1 MLTRSSTSVAIAS
14 TMLQYLRRALRAAPP
29 PAAGMALVRFFSN
42 KLHSGAKKR
51 FKLRGDGRW
60 VYTMTGRNHLLAG
73 SSRSRQTLKKR
84 KKKAIS
90 AKAIQKTM
98 HLLQP
103 YARRRAVARA

>member
-1 MLTRSSTSVAIAS
+1 MVPACVVA
-14 TMLQYLRRALRAAPP
+14 
-29 PAAGMALVRFFSN
+29 AAGAQPRKKTISEQYRSKR
-42 KLHSGAKKR
+42 KLKTHAGAKKR

-103 YARRRAVARA
+103 YARRRAVPRA